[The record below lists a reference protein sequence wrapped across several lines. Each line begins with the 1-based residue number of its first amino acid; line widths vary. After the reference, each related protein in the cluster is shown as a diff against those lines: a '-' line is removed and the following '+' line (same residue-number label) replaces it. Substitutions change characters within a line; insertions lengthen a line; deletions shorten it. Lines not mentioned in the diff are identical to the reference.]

1 MNGEA
6 ADEVVR
12 MVLNGS
18 EVAIRL
24 TGSAAKNL
32 AAILVAWSKNHK
44 KVYGKTSMMKLLRS
58 SEELQVLSLTKE
70 QYQNFKASA
79 RKQVL
84 LAPFVDTKSEDGK
97 VDVVIAARS
106 IPLVNHILDR
116 IGYTKVEPEKEQE
129 PPKKDTPSRQSSSDT
144 REQPAPRRSDRSRP
158 TEEQHNDRKPS
169 VLAQLEAN
177 QRLVEQREQE
187 ASAPVHRKKKAK
199 EDKGR

>member
-12 MVLNGS
+12 MVVNGS

-58 SEELQVLSLTKE
+58 GEELQVLSMTKE
-70 QYQNFKASA
+70 QYMDFKASA

-84 LAPFVDTKSEDGK
+84 FAPFVDKKSEDGK

-116 IGYTKVEPEKEQE
+116 IGYIHVEPDKEE
-129 PPKKDTPSRQSSSDT
+129 LPKKDTPSRRSSSGA
-144 REQPAPRRSDRSRP
+144 RQQPEARQPDRSRP

-187 ASAPVHRKKKAK
+187 ASAPVRRKKKAK

>member
-12 MVLNGS
+12 MVVNGS

-58 SEELQVLSLTKE
+58 GEELQVLSMTKE
-70 QYQNFKASA
+70 QYLDFKASA

-84 LAPFVDTKSEDGK
+84 FAPFVD
-97 VDVVIAARS
+97 
-106 IPLVNHILDR
+106 
-116 IGYTKVEPEKEQE
+116 
-129 PPKKDTPSRQSSSDT
+129 DTPSRRSSSGA
-144 REQPAPRRSDRSRP
+144 RQQPEARQPDRSRP
-158 TEEQHNDRKPS
+158 TEEQHNDKKPS

-187 ASAPVHRKKKAK
+187 ASAPVRRKKKAK
-199 EDKGR
+199 DDKER

>member
-12 MVLNGS
+12 MVLNGT

-58 SEELQVLSLTKE
+58 GEELQVLTLTKE
-70 QYQNFKASA
+70 QYKDFRDSA
-79 RKQVL
+79 KKQVL
-84 LAPFVDTKSEDGK
+84 FAPFVNTKADDGK
-97 VDVVIAARS
+97 VDVVIASRS
-106 IPLVNHILDR
+106 VPLVNHILER
-116 IGYTKVEPEKEQE
+116 IGYNHVLPEAEEPS
-129 PPKKDTPSRQSSSDT
+129 KKDTPSKQNSSGS
-144 REQPAPRRSDRSRP
+144 REQPEVRRSAQSP
-158 TEEQHNDRKPS
+158 TEKPSKHS

-177 QRLVEQREQE
+177 RILLEKQEQHGKSE
-187 ASAPVHRKKKAK
+187 PVRRRNKTKNTK
-199 EDKGR
+199 ER